1 MWVHLPC
8 LPITHITIKLYST
21 IKKGK
26 IKMIP
31 TYTSVDQL
39 PLTLCAEHVAMA
51 LGISRAG
58 AYTLLH
64 SKGFPTI
71 KIGKRLV
78 VPRDQFIKW
87 METQVR
93 KIWHKPLQVNKVM
106 YFSSNGSLWIAH
118 VGSCT
123 ILCNCNPFFNYLRS
137 SSMIE
142 VNRWSLLRILLIHAI
157 ITLVG

>member
-1 MWVHLPC
+1 
-8 LPITHITIKLYST
+8 
-21 IKKGK
+21 
-26 IKMIP
+26 MIP

-78 VPRDQFIKW
+78 VPRDKFIKW
-87 METQVR
+87 MEAQAGKT
-93 KIWHKPLQVNKVM
+93 KLQ
-106 YFSSNGSLWIAH
+106 L
-118 VGSCT
+118 
-123 ILCNCNPFFNYLRS
+123 
-137 SSMIE
+137 
-142 VNRWSLLRILLIHAI
+142 
-157 ITLVG
+157 